1 MTRSGSWLLILL
13 AVVAAPFILSSPAL
27 AEEASL
33 RGSRAGM
40 IQQNTVAKEHGLEFY
55 RTAAEIRAAVAAGEL
70 VELPGNADYDV
81 ADFVSFPFGQPELRL
96 FVERLASQYHEAC
109 GQKLVVTSAVRPAAR
124 QPANAH
130 ALSVHPAGMAV
141 DLRVS
146 DRASCRSWL
155 ENALLGMERSGVIN
169 GIREFRPPHYHVAV
183 FPGPY
188 AAYVEERLAAEA
200 AEAAAEAE
208 ARRAAAAAASP
219 AVTALRAESP
229 PASPAPEQGGG
240 SGILLRF
247 LLALG
252 LSPVV
257 MSVLVGVRHLRR

>member
-1 MTRSGSWLLILL
+1 
-13 AVVAAPFILSSPAL
+13 
-27 AEEASL
+27 
-33 RGSRAGM
+33 
-40 IQQNTVAKEHGLEFY
+40 
-55 RTAAEIRAAVAAGEL
+55 
-70 VELPGNADYDV
+70 V

-109 GQKLVVTSAVRPAAR
+109 GQKLVVTSAVRPASS

-155 ENALLGMERSGVIN
+155 ENALLGMERAGVIN
-169 GIREFRPPHYHVAV
+169 GIREFHPPHYHVAV

-200 AEAAAEAE
+200 SEAAEAAAKAQ

-219 AVTALRAESP
+219 AVTALRAEAT
-229 PASPAPEQGGG
+229 PASPTQEQGGG
-240 SGILLRF
+240 GGMLLRL
-247 LLALG
+247 LLAFG

-257 MSVLVGVRHLRR
+257 MGVLVGVRNLR

>member
-1 MTRSGSWLLILL
+1 MSRFGFWLLVMLPVAGGLSLL
-13 AVVAAPFILSSPAL
+13 APPAY

-40 IQQNTVAKEHGLEFY
+40 IEQNTIAKEHGLAFY
-55 RTAAEIRAAVAAGEL
+55 RTAADIRAAVASGQL
-70 VELPGNADYDV
+70 VELTGNADYEV
-81 ADFVSFPFGQPELRL
+81 ADFVSFPYGQPELRL
-96 FVERLASQYHEAC
+96 FVERLAGQYHEAC
-109 GQKLVVTSAVRPAAR
+109 GQKLVVTSAVRPSSR

-130 ALSVHPAGMAV
+130 SLSVHPAGMAV

-155 ENALLGMERSGVIN
+155 ESALLGMERHGVIN
-169 GIREFRPPHYHVAV
+169 GIREFHPPHYHVAV

-200 AEAAAEAE
+200 EEAAAADE
-208 ARRAAAAAASP
+208 ARLAVPAATSP
-219 AVTALRAESP
+219 AVTALQAERTTT
-229 PASPAPEQGGG
+229 PASEPGGG
-240 SGILLRF
+240 GMLLRF

-252 LSPVV
+252 LSPV
-257 MSVLVGVRHLRR
+257 MMGILVGFRHLR